1 MNSKTNKMK
10 QSAVEWLEQRIN
22 TMWTPN
28 AKELFEQAKEM
39 EKQNVI
45 DAYVVAHG
53 DLIEHS
59 KPMAE
64 QYYDKTI
71 KVKNTLKKVLV
82 KYMIFQDAPHPLLDG
97 EWIEKSKVIG
107 VYNLTEVNKMFQN
120 ISDIKI
126 LQ

>member
-1 MNSKTNKMK
+1 MK
-10 QSAVEWLEQRIN
+10 QSAVEWL
-22 TMWTPN
+22 
-28 AKELFEQAKEM
+28 FEQVANLDWRNLQGEEKIKIFDKAKEM
-39 EKQNVI
+39 EKQQVVN
-45 DAYVVAHG
+45 AYVVANG
-53 DLIEHS
+53 MLIEHS

-64 QYYDKTI
+64 QYYDETI

-97 EWIEKSKVIG
+97 EWIEKSKVIE

>member
-1 MNSKTNKMK
+1 MT
-10 QSAVEWLEQRIN
+10 AVEWL
-22 TMWTPN
+22 
-28 AKELFEQAKEM
+28 FEQVVNLDWRNLQGEEKIKIFKKAKEM

-97 EWIEKSKVIG
+97 EWIEKSKVIE

>member
-1 MNSKTNKMK
+1 MK
-10 QSAVEWLEQRIN
+10 QSAVEWL
-22 TMWTPN
+22 
-28 AKELFEQAKEM
+28 FEQVANLDWRNLQGEEKIKIFDKAKEM
-39 EKQNVI
+39 EKQQVVN
-45 DAYVVAHG
+45 AYVVAHG

-97 EWIEKSKVIG
+97 EWIEKSKVIE

>member
-1 MNSKTNKMK
+1 MK
-10 QSAVEWLEQRIN
+10 QSAVEWL
-22 TMWTPN
+22 
-28 AKELFEQAKEM
+28 FEQVANLDWRNLQGEEKIKIFDKAKEM
-39 EKQNVI
+39 EKQQVVN
-45 DAYVVAHG
+45 AYVVANG
-53 DLIEHS
+53 MLIEHS

-64 QYYDKTI
+64 QYYDETI

-97 EWIEKSKVIG
+97 EWIEKSKVIE

-120 ISDIKI
+120 ISDIKV

>member
-1 MNSKTNKMK
+1 
-10 QSAVEWLEQRIN
+10 
-22 TMWTPN
+22 
-28 AKELFEQAKEM
+28 
-39 EKQNVI
+39 
-45 DAYVVAHG
+45 
-53 DLIEHS
+53 
-59 KPMAE
+59 MAE

-97 EWIEKSKVIG
+97 EWIEKSKVIE